1 MKGRHYNALSTFLAL
16 LLLALSNDRF
26 FHVSAQD
33 QSAEDKNSARD
44 TTTALLP
51 HLSFQPPFDTI
62 GDDGKRLV
70 GPGWSTNGE
79 TLVQQSF
86 ARLTPDRQSKRVSS
100 TRKCKLFC

>member
-1 MKGRHYNALSTFLAL
+1 MKGRYSNVLPIFLAL
-16 LLLALSNDRF
+16 LLLVLSNDRF
-26 FHVSAQD
+26 FYVSAQD
-33 QSAEDKNSARD
+33 SSAEKKNSADD

-79 TLVQQSF
+79 TSVQQSF

-100 TRKCKLFC
+100 TRK